1 MDELTIPS
9 CLSFDS
15 QYYSDRWRRV
25 AYGREESKPLRHHF
39 HFHPSVERK
48 VVSKIL
54 VVVCM

>member
-25 AYGREESKPLRHHF
+25 AYGREESKPLRGRVF
-39 HFHPSVERK
+39 KNNFREY
-48 VVSKIL
+48 
-54 VVVCM
+54 